1 MKNKFLTIACAAM
14 LITGASANA
23 AENEPMPIRDRPTP
37 EMMEAQLAD
46 RLQLNSDQRKVIRE
60 RREQDQV
67 EMRQLME
74 KMKEIRNEMNR
85 IRQANIEAFEA
96 QLTPEQKAEFD
107 KIKAE
112 RKAHQ
117 MERMGKRKMR
127 HMREMPHMKDMP
139 HDMPPMAGEMRMPEP
154 PEEPN
159 PVLTGDTP
167 SPVNATVTP
176 TDSVAAEPES
186 K

>member
-14 LITGASANA
+14 LVTAASANA
-23 AENEPMPIRDRPTP
+23 AENELMPLRDRPTP
-37 EMMEAQLAD
+37 EMMEARLAD
-46 RLQLNSDQRKVIRE
+46 RLQLNNDQRKVIRE

-85 IRQANIEAFEA
+85 IRQANMEAFEA
-96 QLTPEQKAEFD
+96 QLTPEQKVEFD

-112 RKAHQ
+112 RKAHH

-127 HMREMPHMKDMP
+127 HMREMPH
-139 HDMPPMAGEMRMPEP
+139 DMPPMAGEMKMPEP
-154 PEEPN
+154 QEEPN

-167 SPVNATVTP
+167 SPVDATVTP
-176 TDSVAAEPES
+176 AVSVATEPES